1 MNGDSRSKVILR
13 AVNDDNLASVVH
25 ECMEFCG
32 WRDVI
37 APNAKVVIKPNLCTA
52 VPEKLEMSNTDVR
65 ITQAV
70 CELILTRTRRVTLV
84 ESSGLRYSAWDA
96 FQVSGH
102 SEMAKRLGIEV
113 VNLTESRWTPVD
125 VGPAKQVQL
134 PVMMLECDAFLTLPV
149 LKTHGLTYF
158 TGALKNQWGCVPQY
172 DRILLH
178 QYLDPM
184 LALLHGIF
192 HPQLAIMDAIVGM
205 EGRGPV
211 GGKPRRLDLVL
222 GSSDGVALDAT
233 AMRLVGLDTE
243 RCRHIQMAAEHNFGI
258 TDAARIDVDG
268 DWQRH
273 ATQFEPAIRDK
284 AIGAMDYMS
293 RYPWFVKYM
302 LEKDLVFY
310 PFRAAVQVLRKVGI
324 IEGA

>member
-1 MNGDSRSKVILR
+1 MNGNSRSKVILR
-13 AVNDDNLASVVH
+13 AVNDGNLAAMVH

-32 WRDVI
+32 WRGMV
-37 APNAKVVIKPNLCTA
+37 APNARVVIKPNLCTA

-70 CELILTRTRRVTLV
+70 CELLLTRTRNVTLV

-96 FQVSGH
+96 FHASGH
-102 SEMAKRLGIEV
+102 TEMAKRIGVEV
-113 VNLTESRWTPVD
+113 VNLTESRWAPMD

-134 PVMMLECDAFLTLPV
+134 PVMMMECDAFITLPV
-149 LKTHGLTYF
+149 LKTHALTYY

-184 LALLHGIF
+184 LALLHAIF
-192 HPQLAIMDAIVGM
+192 RPKLALMDAIVGM

-211 GGKPRRLDLVL
+211 GGKPRRLDLIL
-222 GSSDGVALDAT
+222 ASSDSVALDAT
-233 AMRLVGLDTE
+233 AMRLVGLDPAL
-243 RCRHIQMAAEHNFGI
+243 CRHIQMAAGQKLGN
-258 TDAARIDVDG
+258 TDATQIDVDG

-302 LEKDLVFY
+302 LEKDMVFY